1 MKIKSILAVF
11 LVTVLAVSSCK
22 KDSTSSTPPTPIY
35 PVQGLWTGTYTVD
48 NNLSEAGSYF
58 FSYAVYTNGSILVKT
73 LGADGN
79 TYYSAGNWTLS
90 NANEF
95 SATFTTMNF
104 NGVQVTQTITANFSD
119 TGKMTSGVWT
129 DSKNGDQTGKF
140 SVDRVN

>member
-11 LVTVLAVSSCK
+11 LVAALAASSCK
-22 KDSTSSTPPTPIY
+22 KDPTSSTPATPTY

-48 NNLSEAGSYF
+48 NNPSETGSYF
-58 FSYAVYTNGSILVKT
+58 FSYAVYPDGSILVKT

-79 TYYSAGNWTLS
+79 TYYSTGNWTLS

-104 NGVQVTQTITANFSD
+104 NGAQVTQTITANFSD
-119 TGKMTSGVWT
+119 TGKMTSGIWN
-129 DSKNGDQTGKF
+129 DLKNGGQTGKF
-140 SVDRVN
+140 SVDRIN